1 MSTRPRRLGKYELQ
15 ERLGLGGMAEVWKAL
30 DTQLQRYV
38 AIKLLH
44 ANLKEDP
51 HFIARFER
59 EAQLIAS
66 LHHPNIVQIHDFQFA
81 SSEEEGTIAYM
92 VMDYVEGQTLADY
105 IRRTSG
111 LGNVPSPPE
120 IVQLFT
126 SIGLA
131 VDYAH
136 QQGMIHRDL
145 KPANILLDKHNTARN
160 HMGEPILTDFGL
172 ARLLKSPAVT
182 LTAAQLGTP
191 LYIAPEQVTGN
202 AGTERSDIYSLG
214 VILYELVTGT
224 PPFQGDNPTA
234 VMTQHLNTAP
244 PSPALIN
251 PNIPPALEMVMLRC
265 LAKEPA
271 ARFPSASLLAAAIA
285 ESLNVPVP
293 QSLGKPAFPPLGEY
307 MPTSI
312 IPSPPASAPGTTP
325 SSPASPPSVIAQ
337 PGSSFVSW
345 SSGDKSAPPVSMG
358 SSSGASTLTPSPMGI
373 PTPPASP
380 ARQRRWRLFG
390 LIALLTIV
398 MGGSLGA
405 YFLFLQPGR
414 GTPPPGPIAGHA
426 FYVSSGQ
433 LADGAQG
440 VADQVQVDLQNIQVP
455 PPGKSYYLWLLAD
468 KDTTPKKDLLGPAP
482 IHPPILLTNH
492 LPVQQDGS
500 VHYEYKGDAQHNDLL
515 SATSRLL
522 ITLEDAG
529 KKPASPSADR
539 STWVY
544 YAELP
549 QALIPHDPTSLR
561 GLDHLR
567 HLYYNENHLQVL
579 ALDGGLDIWVLRNT
593 AKLLEW
599 STSAR
604 DDFDGTTRN
613 DGLMHALFTSILD
626 YLDGTPNVH
635 VDVPPD
641 TPVTADPTIARVGLL
656 TVDTTRQGVA
666 KFFATDPPS
675 DLDHMKLHLNQ
686 LNRAPDATPQMHTLS
701 QEIVGAL
708 ENAKGWLQQVRTDA
722 RQLFHMTPDQL
733 AQPAARDVLDDL
745 VTHVTYAYIGQPD
758 PITSTVK
765 PGVLQAHYDVLKL
778 ATFDITKNLP
788 EHL

>member
-1 MSTRPRRLGKYELQ
+1 MSTSPRRLGKYQLQ
-15 ERLGLGGMAEVWKAL
+15 QQLGHGGMAEVWKAL
-30 DTQLQRYV
+30 DTQLQRHV

-111 LGNVPSPPE
+111 LGNVPSPTE

-160 HMGEPILTDFGL
+160 RMGSPILTDFGL
-172 ARLLKSPAVT
+172 ARLLKSPAIT
-182 LTAAQLGTP
+182 LTAVQLGTP
-191 LYIAPEQVTGN
+191 FYIAPEQVTGN

-214 VILYELVTGT
+214 VILYEMVTGT

-234 VMTQHLNTAP
+234 VMTQHLNTTP

-251 PNIPPALEMVMLRC
+251 PNTPPALEMVILRC

-271 ARFPSASLLAAAIA
+271 ARFPSASLLAVAIA

-293 QSLGKPAFPPLGEY
+293 QSLSSPAFPLYGEY
-307 MPTSI
+307 MPTYI
-312 IPSPPASAPGTTP
+312 IPSPPDSSPWSTP
-325 SSPASPPSVIAQ
+325 SSPALPVAKTPTPATPSPALMAHSDSSSAVKSAHLPPSQ
-337 PGSSFVSW
+337 PYPTAT
-345 SSGDKSAPPVSMG
+345 SGGQVTPAL
-358 SSSGASTLTPSPMGI
+358 SSSGITGSGSSAPAQSPPMTQPPMFA
-373 PTPPASP
+373 PTPPSP
-380 ARQRRWRLFG
+380 AKQRRGLLFG
-390 LIALLTIV
+390 LIALIIV
-398 MGGSLGA
+398 LLAGSLGG
-405 YFLFLQPGR
+405 YFLFLHPSR
-414 GTPPPGPIAGHA
+414 GTLPPGPIVGHA

-440 VADQVQVDLQNIQVP
+440 IADQLQVDLQNVQVP
-455 PPGKSYYLWLLAD
+455 PAGKSYSLWLLAD
-468 KDTTPKKDLLGPAP
+468 QDTTPKPDLLGPAP
-482 IHPPILLTNH
+482 IHPPLLLTNH
-492 LPVQQDGS
+492 LPVLQNGS
-500 VHYEYKGDAQHNDLL
+500 VHYAYLGDAQHNDLL

-522 ITLEDAG
+522 ITVEEAG
-529 KKPASPSADR
+529 KTPASPSTDR

-549 QALIPHDPTSLR
+549 QALIPQDPTHLR
-561 GLDHLR
+561 GLDHIR
-567 HLYYNENHLQVL
+567 HLYYNEDHLQVL
-579 ALDGGLDIWVLRNT
+579 ALYGGLDIWILRNT

-599 STSAR
+599 STSAQ
-604 DDFDGTTRN
+604 DDFDGTTSHY
-613 DGLMHALFTSILD
+613 GLMHNMFTNILD
-626 YLDGTPNVH
+626 YLKISPILQL
-635 VDVPPD
+635 DVPPG
-641 TPVTADPTIARVGLL
+641 TPVTADPVIAQIGLL
-656 TVDTTRQGVA
+656 TVDPVHQGA
-666 KFFATDPPS
+666 ERTNPPG
-675 DLDHMKLHLNQ
+675 DLDHMRLHLSQ

-701 QEIVGAL
+701 QHIVAAL
-708 ENAKGWLQQVRTDA
+708 DNEKGWLQQVRSDA
-722 RQLFHMTPDQL
+722 KQLFQMTPAQL
-733 AQPAARDVLDDL
+733 AQPAARDV
-745 VTHVTYAYIGQPD
+745 
-758 PITSTVK
+758 
-765 PGVLQAHYDVLKL
+765 
-778 ATFDITKNLP
+778 F
-788 EHL
+788 

>member
-1 MSTRPRRLGKYELQ
+1 MSIRPRRLGKYELQ
-15 ERLGLGGMAEVWKAL
+15 EQLGHGGMAEVWKAL

-191 LYIAPEQVTGN
+191 LYIAPEQVTG
-202 AGTERSDIYSLG
+202 
-214 VILYELVTGT
+214 T

-293 QSLGKPAFPPLGEY
+293 QSLAKPAFPPLGEY

-325 SSPASPPSVIAQ
+325 SSPASPPSVLAQ

-468 KDTTPKKDLLGPAP
+468 KDTTPEKDLLG
-482 IHPPILLTNH
+482 
-492 LPVQQDGS
+492 
-500 VHYEYKGDAQHNDLL
+500 
-515 SATSRLL
+515 
-522 ITLEDAG
+522 
-529 KKPASPSADR
+529 
-539 STWVY
+539 
-544 YAELP
+544 
-549 QALIPHDPTSLR
+549 
-561 GLDHLR
+561 
-567 HLYYNENHLQVL
+567 
-579 ALDGGLDIWVLRNT
+579 
-593 AKLLEW
+593 
-599 STSAR
+599 
-604 DDFDGTTRN
+604 
-613 DGLMHALFTSILD
+613 
-626 YLDGTPNVH
+626 
-635 VDVPPD
+635 
-641 TPVTADPTIARVGLL
+641 
-656 TVDTTRQGVA
+656 
-666 KFFATDPPS
+666 
-675 DLDHMKLHLNQ
+675 
-686 LNRAPDATPQMHTLS
+686 
-701 QEIVGAL
+701 
-708 ENAKGWLQQVRTDA
+708 
-722 RQLFHMTPDQL
+722 
-733 AQPAARDVLDDL
+733 
-745 VTHVTYAYIGQPD
+745 
-758 PITSTVK
+758 
-765 PGVLQAHYDVLKL
+765 
-778 ATFDITKNLP
+778 
-788 EHL
+788 